1 MWAVVLGAALAAP
14 ASGQGTGSAKPP
26 GMSVDQIRRNMAAAR
41 PDSNRTHGGTIQSEI
56 RLVPARAVRVPGAR
70 FSLGDSLEHLVQ
82 RLGLSPDGSAAVG
95 PDERVF
101 TGAIEYFGQMARA
114 RFTFQGRWLARA
126 EIETDAVSERVRDYI
141 VDEYQRQG
149 YQRTCRTIAARRMDC
164 RWTGRTIVE
173 MAIDTS
179 GVHADVT
186 LPDHAMVPVTEVPPL
201 LATDGS
207 NAIEPVPSD
216 IETLVVGSSRSP
228 FRREAIVESRGASAN
243 GFEVTD
249 EGITGTVRVLAFVD
263 SKGAVQDV
271 TVLRSDDESLND
283 AAIAAVRKWRFKRR
297 DGRAVNFWVEIP
309 LSHR

>member
-1 MWAVVLGAALAAP
+1 VWTVVLGAALAAP

-26 GMSVDQIRRNMAAAR
+26 GISIDQVRRTIGTTTTR
-41 PDSNRTHGGTIQSEI
+41 PDSTRTEQAEI

-114 RFTFQGRWLARA
+114 RFRFQGRWLARA

-141 VDEYQRQG
+141 LDEYQRQG

-164 RWTGRTIVE
+164 RWSGRTIVE
-173 MAIDTS
+173 MVIDTS

-201 LATDGS
+201 LDANGES
-207 NAIEPVPSD
+207 GEPVPSD
-216 IETLVVGSSRSP
+216 IETLGVAGPGVRG
-228 FRREAIVESRGASAN
+228 RREAVVESRVAPAYEISEDGGIGGSVQVFALVDAR
-243 GFEVTD
+243 GIVQEVN
-249 EGITGTVRVLAFVD
+249 L
-263 SKGAVQDV
+263 Q
-271 TVLRSDDESLND
+271 RSDDGSLSGPVLD
-283 AAIAAVRKWRFKRR
+283 AVRKWRFKPYNRN
-297 DGRAVNFWVEIP
+297 GRAVSFWAEIV
-309 LSHR
+309 LSRP